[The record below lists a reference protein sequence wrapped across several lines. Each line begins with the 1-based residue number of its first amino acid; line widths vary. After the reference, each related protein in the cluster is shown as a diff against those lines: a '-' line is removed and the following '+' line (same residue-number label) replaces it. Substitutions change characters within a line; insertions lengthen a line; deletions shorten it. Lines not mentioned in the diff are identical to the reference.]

1 MHGLPI
7 FWKDT
12 PDEHDFPAAA
22 DYLDL
27 HYDQDKVNELVD
39 RLRAAPIVVKK
50 AKDILRASRVAILP
64 KDNEHVHDNIRKAA
78 DGGLWSPVLLVRGNP
93 LIIADGY
100 HRACA
105 AYWVSEDS
113 NVHARIA

>member
-1 MHGLPI
+1 MTTLPI

-22 DYLDL
+22 DFLDL
-27 HYDQDKVNELVD
+27 LFDQDRVRDLVD
-39 RLRAAPIVVKK
+39 KLHNAPIVVKK
-50 AKDILRASRVAILP
+50 AKDILRASKVNILP
-64 KDNEHVHDNIRKAA
+64 KDNEHVHDVIGKAA
-78 DGGLWSPVLLVRGNP
+78 DGGLWSPVLLVRANP